1 MGKME
6 FACIVYRTK
15 SGRIWKARENK
26 PNYLCNPETEID
38 HTAYGT
44 WTSALQGEHI
54 PLIWITE
61 GKTDLPMNELVKR
74 QSFIGTRI
82 LNKIQSKVN
91 NNCISIFSNIEYL
104 NKFDLILLCLN
115 YEVPNIFANLAKAI
129 KNRFPAKIILTTHDF
144 NLGRIREFWRN
155 SNWFMNFRELINT
168 TDAFL
173 VSNPGVESYFGL
185 VCDKPIIYFPQLYP
199 VDHTRKYFKLN
210 SEKDNVIF
218 IGAST
223 QRIDNVW
230 SALLAKKIQS
240 DFPQFIIKL
249 IWTKDF
255 NLEVL
260 KNARFEI
267 LPRLSW
273 EQYLSETSKS
283 KLIIN
288 MDNWWTNGRVP
299 TDAAAVGTPCIGVN
313 SGRQVELFPSLSFND
328 IIGNANALET
338 SRQLLN
344 SEEIFQKVTCYSYK
358 ELQKY
363 SYEEGT
369 KRIRDLF
376 NNLKTIH
383 R

>member
-1 MGKME
+1 K
-6 FACIVYRTK
+6 
-15 SGRIWKARENK
+15 
-26 PNYLCNPETEID
+26 
-38 HTAYGT
+38 
-44 WTSALQGEHI
+44 
-54 PLIWITE
+54 
-61 GKTDLPMNELVKR
+61 
-74 QSFIGTRI
+74 
-82 LNKIQSKVN
+82 
-91 NNCISIFSNIEYL
+91 
-104 NKFDLILLCLN
+104 
-115 YEVPNIFANLAKAI
+115 
-129 KNRFPAKIILTTHDF
+129 
-144 NLGRIREFWRN
+144 
-155 SNWFMNFRELINT
+155 
-168 TDAFL
+168 
-173 VSNPGVESYFGL
+173 
-185 VCDKPIIYFPQLYP
+185 
-199 VDHTRKYFKLN
+199 HTRKYFKLN